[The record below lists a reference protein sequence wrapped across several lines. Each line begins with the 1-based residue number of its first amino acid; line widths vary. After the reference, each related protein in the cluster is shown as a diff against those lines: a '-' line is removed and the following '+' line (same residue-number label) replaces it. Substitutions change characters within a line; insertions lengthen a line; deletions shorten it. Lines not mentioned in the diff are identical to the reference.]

1 MSSRAISSAK
11 TRRTNNA
18 NIQQPTSV
26 PGAPGNV
33 SNHNQSTAQSNKELS
48 IREAFSL
55 MSNRIKN
62 LENMSTQNI
71 PNDFSFIENE
81 YVKKEEFNNL
91 LANLKTQFS
100 EINKLNLN
108 ESNNVQVQNSSTE
121 LEDIKNN
128 NTILSSKLQNTSQIM
143 NVKYENLQN
152 RINSLDD
159 MSKSLYKVQTSLQD
173 TIISLQ
179 NDIIKS
185 NLLLQQKLLHN
196 DDDDESIIINENINI
211 IPDTENMTIDLIDNL
226 GELLNFGIN
235 TEFPLNIQEGM
246 DGMEGM
252 EEVELYP
259 EQLFDD
265 SITSLQEID
274 DSTREVVEEAEEEPV
289 VEEQVVEEAE
299 EEQVVEEAEEQ
310 IVEEAEEQVVEEAEE
325 QVIEEAEEQVV
336 EEAEEQVVE
345 EAEEQVVEE
354 EDTPPPPP
362 SSD

>member
-259 EQLFDD
+259 EQLFED

-310 IVEEAEEQVVEEAEE
+310 IVEEAEEQV
-325 QVIEEAEEQVV
+325 IEEAEEQDV

>member
-259 EQLFDD
+259 EQLFED

-274 DSTREVVEEAEEEPV
+274 DSTREVVEEAEEQI
-289 VEEQVVEEAE
+289 VEEEEQ
-299 EEQVVEEAEEQ
+299 QVVEEAEEQ
-310 IVEEAEEQVVEEAEE
+310 A
-325 QVIEEAEEQVV
+325 
-336 EEAEEQVVE
+336 VE

>member
-310 IVEEAEEQVVEEAEE
+310 IVEEEEQQVVEEAEE
-325 QVIEEAEEQVV
+325 QA
-336 EEAEEQVVE
+336 VE